1 MSFAWTG
8 NSRVLKVV
16 MDEANNQIELACLR
30 MFQKSNKTFEE
41 INSKMEETKS
51 NVEKAKARHDIV
63 VREGF
68 GTGVNPYGHAVV
80 YVR

>member
-1 MSFAWTG
+1 VWAG
-8 NSRVLKVV
+8 NSRVLKVI

-30 MFQKSNKTFEE
+30 MFEKSNKAFGE
-41 INSKMEETKS
+41 IDTKMEETKAQM
-51 NVEKAKARHDIV
+51 EKAKARHDIV
-63 VREGF
+63 MREGF